1 MEQMTLPERLKALR
15 SDRNYSQAYIAQQLN
30 ISRQTYSHYET
41 GRINPPTD
49 SLRALAELYNISMDL
64 LIPTQAKRNSF
75 YNSISNTYLPDYQL
89 TKDYNEFI
97 HINAS
102 RLRSLTGSEKHLL
115 YYYSLLDNRDQK
127 DILAFMKVKCMNRK
141 KEKS

>member
-1 MEQMTLPERLKALR
+1 MKQNTLPERLKELR
-15 SDRNYSQAYIAQQLN
+15 SDRNYSQAYVAQQLN

-64 LIPTQAKRNSF
+64 LIPTQAKQNTF
-75 YNSISNTYLPDYQL
+75 YNSITDTYVPDYQL
-89 TKDYNEFI
+89 TKGYNDFI
-97 HINAS
+97 HTNHS
-102 RLRSLTGSEKHLL
+102 KLRSLSNSEKHLL

-127 DILAFMKVKCMNRK
+127 DILAFMKLKSINRR